1 MPHPAVADAK
11 ALLEKKQKSKNATAM
26 MCKRMMRQ
34 LDDLEPAVTSIVTQ
48 TTTQHEKIDKA
59 EDMFK
64 VLLASGYM
72 VMKEKKKPQHFGQKC
87 WKRLWILR
95 FSLACSDKRLKA
107 SPFSERKNS
116 F

>member
-72 VMKEKKKPQHFGQKC
+72 VMKEKKKPQAPREA
-87 WKRLWILR
+87 KRLNRLR
-95 FSLACSDKRLKA
+95 MSNQMGMLSHSR
-107 SPFSERKNS
+107 R
-116 F
+116 

>member
-72 VMKEKKKPQHFGQKC
+72 VMKEKKKPQAPREAKPC
-87 WKRLWILR
+87 CARTSRRSKDR
-95 FSLACSDKRLKA
+95 
-107 SPFSERKNS
+107 SPRSAAGPS
-116 F
+116 SSA